1 MKTSLK
7 ITALLLA
14 ASFPCV
20 AFAEMLGASVPSF
33 FNMEIVSAL
42 IAVVLIGLTVIG
54 DYSHRCHSSFA
65 RSYCRFANR
74 KGETHRLAA

>member
-20 AFAEMLGASVPSF
+20 AFAEMLGASVPTF
-33 FNMEIVSAL
+33 FNMEIASAVF
-42 IAVVLIGLTVIG
+42 AVLLIGLTVIG
-54 DYSHRCHSSFA
+54 DYSRRCRSSVA
-65 RSYCRFANR
+65 RSYCSFVNH